1 MGIGTPSGGSRRSLL
16 WIAGTLLF
24 LPGVPAEPLAGQ
36 STIRG
41 AILEADLIQGPG
53 PIPVT
58 LELDVRP
65 DSEAVDLPLT
75 LLTPEDTR
83 LSDLRASWE
92 GGDLSLRV
100 LQLRP
105 HYWTGTVR
113 LPVPTETPATGDSGA
128 EARSLE
134 PASRSPVT
142 LRIAYRVDGGWEGG
156 RRIVVPVPAPTW
168 VPEDPHPGT
177 FRARVR
183 VPEGLT
189 VTESFPTSVV
199 ARPDGAE
206 GGTYEVALQGMP
218 SMLVLRVAQGEAPA
232 LTLEGVLDVLV
243 VMVLVLMGLA
253 GLRYLR
259 KGGP

>member
-1 MGIGTPSGGSRRSLL
+1 M
-16 WIAGTLLF
+16 
-24 LPGVPAEPLAGQ
+24 
-36 STIRG
+36 RG
-41 AILEADLIQGPG
+41 AILEADLTSGPG
-53 PIPVT
+53 PIPVI
-58 LELDVRP
+58 LELDVHP
-65 DSEAVDLPLT
+65 DSGAVDLPLT

-83 LSDLRASWE
+83 LSDFRASWD

-105 HYWTGTVR
+105 HYWTGAIR
-113 LPVPTETPATGDSGA
+113 LPDPEGTPNVGGSREEVRGIDPG
-128 EARSLE
+128 
-134 PASRSPVT
+134 SRSTVT
-142 LRIAYRVDGGWEGG
+142 LRVAYRVNGGWEEG
-156 RRIVVPVPAPTW
+156 RRIVIPVPAPTW

-177 FRARVR
+177 FSARVR

-218 SMLVLRVAQGEAPA
+218 SMLVLRVSQGEAPA
-232 LTLEGVLDVLV
+232 LTLEVVLDVLV